1 MEFVTIKMIVEF
13 GILIVIAYSWIKSKI
28 NQDKR
33 EEKIVG
39 KAIDKIFGEKK
50 TETSENNGQSSSV
63 VTLDRILVEEIKAYQ
78 AKNIQEHNELKDIL
92 RQHGDYFKDIKKDIS
107 DLYIIIK
114 RGETSDSK
122 NKQYQ
127 AVIRT
132 KIADALPY
140 FNNENLRYFVVEHCQ
155 VFGDWIMESMNY
167 IFNSPEDMELAI
179 EKLKTN
185 CNQMKLRCE
194 ELLTA
199 EVCAEYFKQ
208 REIDIEEFTNKMRYI
223 SAETINDKTN
233 RFFSMSIL
241 FMQDSVSKIL
251 TNWIRINSK
260 DWKMV
265 ASMDGMDELKRLE
278 ERKNPKIMLD
288 KP

>member
-1 MEFVTIKMIVEF
+1 MDFITIKMIVEF

-39 KAIDKIFGEKK
+39 KAIDKLFGERK
-50 TETSENNGQSSSV
+50 TDEIADRTNI
-63 VTLDRILVEEIKAYQ
+63 VTLDRVLIEELHSYQ
-78 AKNIQEHNELKDIL
+78 TKNIQEHNEIKDIL
-92 RQHGDYFKDIKKDIS
+92 KNYDIYFKDIKKDMA
-107 DLYIIIK
+107 DLYVIIK
-114 RGETSDSK
+114 RGETTDSK

-127 AVIRT
+127 SVIRA

-155 VFGDWIMESMNY
+155 TFGDWIMESMNY
-167 IFNSPEDMELAI
+167 IFNSEEDMELAI
-179 EKLKTN
+179 QKLKTN
-185 CNQMKLRCE
+185 CSLLKPRCM
-194 ELLTA
+194 ELLG
-199 EVCAEYFKQ
+199 EDVCEEYFKQ
-208 REIDIEEFTNKMRYI
+208 RDVDIEEFTNKMKYI

-241 FMQDSVSKIL
+241 FMQDNVSKIL
-251 TNWIRINSK
+251 TNWIKMNSK
-260 DWKMV
+260 EWRMI

-278 ERKNPKIMLD
+278 ERKNNKKID